1 MAKRLPASVER
12 AVSVACS
19 AAFLCCAC
27 LVVAGCGSVDNTSHS
42 LTSSLKVNPPAN
54 PRAITIGYVGVGDV
68 LGERSAQMEAN
79 TIRGLRKAG
88 YTVRYFKSLSL
99 NPQPQLEAMN
109 RFVNEGVD
117 VLLIDPQFSNSW
129 TDLLVPITSGGVK
142 AVFVDRKPI
151 GIRPSR
157 YSAYVGANTRQLGTK
172 AAQAV
177 VRALKLGEKE
187 DESFEA
193 LSAPRTLVVS
203 SFLGSATDRDAL
215 SGWNDV
221 ASRFFSSVDQAVLGQ
236 DPDESQ
242 SAFRTSWEKLASQG
256 RLPHVIFATNTV
268 ATQRTL
274 AALKSLQVHVV
285 PSVQEAMEKN
295 AQLDSDGV
303 KGWNVAL
310 VSLGQKSWLEKQTQ
324 AGVLAYGVSLPDD
337 YSPQLTNI
345 IANLVAGNA
354 VAKDTSVAAHEFSSQ
369 VFSSQ
374 L

>member
-12 AVSVACS
+12 AVSIACS

-42 LTSSLKVNPPAN
+42 LASSLKVNPPAN

-129 TDLLVPITSGGVK
+129 TDMLVPITSGGVK

-157 YSAYVGANTRQLGTK
+157 YSAYVGANNRQLGTR
-172 AAQAV
+172 AANAV
-177 VRALKLGEKE
+177 VRELKLGEYE

-203 SFLGSATDRDAL
+203 SFLGSTTDRDAFN
-215 SGWNDV
+215 GWEDV
-221 ASRFFSSVDQAVLGQ
+221 GSRFFASVDQAVVGQ
-236 DPDESQ
+236 DPDEAL
-242 SAFRTSWEKLASQG
+242 SAFRDSWEKLAEQG
-256 RLPHVIFATNTV
+256 ELPHVIFATNTV
-268 ATQRTL
+268 AAQRTL
-274 AALKSLQVHVV
+274 KALRNVGVSIVG
-285 PSVQEAMEKN
+285 SAREAMKK
-295 AQLDSDGV
+295 DSTLSASGER
-303 KGWNVAL
+303 GWNVAI
-310 VSLGQKSWLEKQTQ
+310 VALGQKSWLEKSTHE
-324 AGVLAYGVSLPDD
+324 GVVAYGVSLPDD
-337 YSPQLTNI
+337 YSPELTSI
-345 IANLVAGNA
+345 LANLMAGNA
-354 VAKDTSVAAHEFSSQ
+354 VAKDTSVAAQEFASQ
-369 VFSSQ
+369 AFSSQ

>member
-1 MAKRLPASVER
+1 MAQRLPASVER
-12 AVSVACS
+12 AVSVVCS
-19 AAFLCCAC
+19 AALLCSVC
-27 LVVAGCGSVDNTSHS
+27 LLSAGCGTSNS
-42 LTSSLKVNPPAN
+42 YPWLAPTLKVNPPAN

-79 TIRGLRKAG
+79 TIQGLRKAG

-129 TDLLVPITSGGVK
+129 TDMLVPITSGGVK

-151 GIRPSR
+151 GISPSR
-157 YSAYVGANTRQLGTK
+157 YSAYVGANNRQLGTR
-172 AAQAV
+172 AADSV
-177 VRALKLGEKE
+177 IRELKLGEYE

-203 SFLGSATDRDAL
+203 SFLGSTTDRDAFN
-215 SGWNDV
+215 GWEDV
-221 ASRFFSSVDQAVLGQ
+221 GSRFFASVDQAVVGQ
-236 DPDESQ
+236 DPDEAL
-242 SAFRTSWEKLASQG
+242 SAFRDSWERLAQQG
-256 RLPHVIFATNTV
+256 ELPQVIFATNTV
-268 ATQRTL
+268 AAQRTL
-274 AALKSLQVHVV
+274 KALRNVGVSIVG
-285 PSVQEAMEKN
+285 SAREAMKK
-295 AQLDSDGV
+295 DSTLSASGEQ
-303 KGWNVAL
+303 GWNVAI
-310 VSLGQKSWLEKQTQ
+310 VALGQKSWLEKSTRK
-324 AGVLAYGVSLPDD
+324 GVVTYGVSLPDD

-369 VFSSQ
+369 AFSSQ